1 MSWVVKGFIT
11 QGNGFEIKW
20 ARRVALTTRKK
31 TCKALTE
38 KIKWWGNILQ
48 N

>member
-11 QGNGFEIKW
+11 QAKGFEIKW
-20 ARRVALTTRKK
+20 ARRVALTTREK
-31 TCKALTE
+31 TCKVLVE
-38 KIKWWGNILQ
+38 KIKSWGNILQ